1 MSGKTDEE
9 TDIRTGVIEHSH
21 EHIHGDGVP
30 AHTDGG
36 THEHVHTH
44 ADGTTHSHKHTHSH
58 TQTKAVQNRL
68 ARAAGHLEKVR
79 RMVDEGEDCAAV
91 LMQLA
96 AVKAALN
103 NTAKIILQDHIEHCV
118 VDAAESGDMDVITDL
133 NKAIQR
139 FME

>member
-1 MSGKTDEE
+1 MGREPEE
-9 TDIRTGVIEHSH
+9 APHDHSH
-21 EHIHGDGVP
+21 EHD
-30 AHTDGG
+30 
-36 THEHVHTH
+36 HTH
-44 ADGTTHSHKHTHSH
+44 ADGSVHSHPHNHTHTH
-58 TQTKAVQNRL
+58 TQTRAVQNRL
-68 ARAAGHLEKVR
+68 ARAAGHLDKVR
-79 RMVDEGEDCAAV
+79 RMVDDGEDCAAV

-118 VDAAESGDMDVITDL
+118 VDAAESGDMEVIADL

>member
-1 MSGKTDEE
+1 MGSTKDDSIIDQAGVTEE
-9 TDIRTGVIEHSH
+9 HVHADGTVHSH
-21 EHIHGDGVP
+21 EHV
-30 AHTDGG
+30 
-36 THEHVHTH
+36 H
-44 ADGTTHSHKHTHSH
+44 ADGTVHSH
-58 TQTKAVQNRL
+58 THGHAHVHTKTKEVKNRL

-79 RMVDEGEDCAAV
+79 QMYDDGEDCAAV

-103 NTAKIILQDHIEHCV
+103 NTAKIILQDHIEHCI
-118 VDAAESGDMDVITDL
+118 VDAAESGDMEVINDL

>member
-1 MSGKTDEE
+1 MSEKKT
-9 TDIRTGVIEHSH
+9 TGGIHHSH
-21 EHIHGDGVP
+21 EHVHADGTAHIH
-30 AHTDGG
+30 
-36 THEHVHTH
+36 EHTH

-79 RMVDEGEDCAAV
+79 RMVDDGEDCAAV

-118 VDAAESGDMDVITDL
+118 VDAAESGDMEVIEDL
-133 NKAIQR
+133 NKAIQQY
-139 FME
+139 MK